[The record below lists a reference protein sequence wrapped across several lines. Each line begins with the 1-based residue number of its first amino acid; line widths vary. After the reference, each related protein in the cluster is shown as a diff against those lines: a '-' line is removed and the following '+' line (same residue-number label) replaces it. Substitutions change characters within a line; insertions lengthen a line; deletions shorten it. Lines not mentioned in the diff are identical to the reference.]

1 MVRLVTSR
9 CRKTLVSWVKVVV
22 TGFATKNRNS
32 FTGSQVSIKKDEL
45 LSVGTKNVLT
55 SLANFVPGLSVLED
69 NLGGSDPNKIAD
81 INIRGRATF
90 SGQANLPVF
99 VVDGSQVK
107 VDYVNDMD
115 MNDIESITVLKMRR
129 HQHSMVRRLLQVLLL
144 SQRRHSRV
152 VS

>member
-1 MVRLVTSR
+1 MKNGTAGISP
-9 CRKTLVSWVKVVV
+9 CKKTLVSLGEVVV

-99 VVDGSQVK
+99 VVDG
-107 VDYVNDMD
+107 
-115 MNDIESITVLKMRR
+115 RR
-129 HQHSMVRRLLQVLLL
+129 
-144 SQRRHSRV
+144 
-152 VS
+152 